1 MIPKSGHRFSE
12 KIMLKT
18 KAKAKYRITL
28 KSFRFSAVDPAEQGM
43 DGDRAR
49 EKDFWTAAK
58 GVAPIRET
66 RALGWMRNPA
76 HPGLCRG
83 I

>member
-43 DGDRAR
+43 NGNRAR
-49 EKDFWTAAK
+49 EKDFWAA
-58 GVAPIRET
+58 A
-66 RALGWMRNPA
+66 
-76 HPGLCRG
+76 
-83 I
+83 